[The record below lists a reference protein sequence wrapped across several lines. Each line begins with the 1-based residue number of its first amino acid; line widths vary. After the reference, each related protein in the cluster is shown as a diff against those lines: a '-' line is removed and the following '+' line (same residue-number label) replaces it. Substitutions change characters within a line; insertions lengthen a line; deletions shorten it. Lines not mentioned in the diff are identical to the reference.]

1 VAPAGLDYPGSV
13 RSPTRPPPPPF
24 EGNDQLITAVITAG
38 WAVALVVVLV
48 LREQIPAADRWWIW
62 VCAAGFGIG
71 LFGLC
76 YVPRVKRSR
85 SRPAG
90 PSGR

>member
-1 VAPAGLDYPGSV
+1 M
-13 RSPTRPPPPPF
+13 
-24 EGNDQLITAVITAG
+24 LITAVITAG

-85 SRPAG
+85 SRLAG
-90 PSGR
+90 PSGP